1 MKSIRW
7 LTPKPITP
15 VVLGCIWISVA
26 QCTILSS
33 CLTSCVTNL
42 GRQLDSGTRYNLSEV
57 CIQGCQFW
65 NPLEQEKCAL
75 KCNDT
80 YATVC
85 ERESCEVGCSS
96 AEGIY
101 EEEVLESTELPTAP
115 VASSI
120 GSHSVTLRW
129 NPANISGVK
138 YIIQWKYDQL
148 PGSWTYTET
157 VSKLSYVVE
166 SLHPFTEY
174 IFRVVWIFTAQL
186 HLYSPPSPSY
196 RTHPYGVPE
205 TAPFIVNTESS
216 SPDTVEISWAPPHF
230 PGGPILG
237 YNLRLIS
244 KNQKLDSGTQRTSFQ
259 FYSTLPNTTYRFSI
273 AAVNEV
279 GEGPEAESIIT
290 TPSPAVQEEEQWL
303 FLSRK
308 ASLRKRSLKYLVE
321 EARCLWSDTI
331 HHNITGISVS
341 AQQQVV
347 YFSEGTVI
355 WMKAAANMSDV
366 SDLRVF
372 YRGSGLISSIS
383 IDWLYQRLYF
393 IMDKLVYVCD
403 LESCSN
409 FEEITPFSI
418 SAPQKV
424 VVDPYNGYVFYLL
437 RDGIYRANLPLP
449 SGRDA
454 KAVRIVESGAL
465 EAFAVKP
472 QSKRIIYFNATT
484 QVFMSTFLDGSAF
497 HRVLPWVPLG
507 DVKSFACE
515 NSDFLI
521 TDGKA
526 IFRQDSQSFNE
537 FIVGC
542 DLSHI
547 EEFGFG
553 NLVIFGSSIQSYPL
567 PGHPQELSVLFGS
580 REALIQWK
588 PPALAIGASPSAWQ
602 NWTYEVRVSSQD
614 LPEVTQVF
622 SNISGTML
630 SVPELQSATKYM
642 VSVRASSPK
651 GPGPWSEPSVGTTLV
666 PATEPPFIMAVKE
679 DGLWSKPL
687 GSFGPGEFLSS
698 DIGNVSDMDWYN
710 NSLYYSDTKGNVYVR
725 PLNGMDI
732 SENLHIP
739 SIAGAGALAFEWL
752 GHFLYWAGKTY
763 VIQRQSVLTGHTD
776 IVTHVKLLV
785 SDMAVDSIGGY
796 LYWTTLYSV
805 ESSRLNGESSLVLQ
819 AQPWLSGKKVIA
831 LTLDL
836 SDGLLYWLVQDNQCI
851 HLYTAVL
858 RGWSAG
864 DATIT
869 EFAAWS
875 TSEISQ
881 NALVYYSGRL
891 FWINGF
897 RIITA
902 QEIGQRTS
910 VSVSEPAKFNQFTI
924 IQTSLKPL
932 PGNFSSTPKVIPDS
946 VQESS
951 FWIEGHSSNFQ
962 ILWNEPPAVDW
973 GIVFYS
979 VEFSA
984 HSKFLAIEQ
993 QLLPVFT
1000 VEGLEPYALF
1010 NLSVT
1015 PYTYWGKGQ
1024 KTSLSLRAP
1033 ESVPSVPENPRIFIL
1048 STGRYTKKNEVVV
1061 EFRWNKPKRENGVLT
1076 KFEIVYHI
1084 SKQNGTNETT
1094 KDWISV
1100 NVSALVMSFQLE
1112 AISPG
1117 YTVAF
1122 QVRVF
1127 TSKGSGPF
1135 SDTVIANT
1143 SEIKP
1148 LPYLISLLGNKIM
1161 FLDMDQNQVVW
1172 TFSTEGDVSTVG
1184 YTADDEMG
1192 YFAQGDSLFLLN
1204 LRNRSSSKLFQD
1216 VLVSNAA
1223 VIAVDWIARH
1233 LYLALEASQEGS
1245 QIFDVDLEHKA
1256 KSPREVKICK
1266 RHSTIVS
1273 FSMYPLLSRLYWTE
1287 VSDLGHR
1294 LFYCSITNHTLHHI
1308 LQPKAS
1314 SQHGRSQCSCSV
1326 TESELSGAMTV
1337 DTSDPDRP
1345 WIYFCKGQEIWA
1357 MDLEGCQCWKV
1368 ITVPSAL
1375 GQRIVSLTVDGEFI
1389 YWLITTEANT
1399 LIYQAQ
1405 KGSGTIL
1412 SQVKTPESKHI
1423 SAYNLALQP
1432 LPDKAYLSLTSDMV
1446 EATVLNA
1453 TNTSLTLKLPPV
1465 KRNLTWP
1472 GITSPT
1478 PTYLVYYMEADR
1490 ANSSDR
1496 KHGVLESQESVVH
1509 IEGLQP
1515 FSTYVIQIAVKN
1527 YYSDPLEHLPL
1538 GKEMQGKTKSGVPGA
1553 VCHINVTVLSDT
1565 SLYILWT
1572 ESQRPNGPKES
1583 VRYQLVMSHLAPI
1596 PTAPLRQGEFPSARL
1611 ALLVTKLSGG
1621 QFYVLKV
1628 LACHSEEMWCTESHP
1643 VTVSMFD
1650 TPEKPSA
1657 LVPENTSLQLDWKA
1671 PSNVNLTR
1679 FWFELQKWKYND
1691 FYHVEASCSQGPVYV
1706 CNITD
1711 LQPYTP
1717 YNIRV
1722 VVSYVTGENSSS
1734 IPESFKTKAGVPSKP
1749 GIPKLLEG
1757 SKNSIQW
1764 EKAEDNGGRLMYYV
1778 LEIRKGISN
1787 ESQNQSSRWKMAFN
1801 GSCSSICTWRPQNL
1815 KGTFQFRAVAAND
1828 IGLGEYS
1835 GTSEDI
1841 TLVED
1846 GFWITETSFIL
1857 TIIVG
1862 IFLITTVPLTL
1873 VWHRSLRNRK
1883 ASKNGLSVL
1892 NNNNDDDDNDDNDK
1906 ELAELRG
1913 LAAGVGLANACYA
1926 VHTLPTQ
1933 EEIERLPAFPRE
1945 KLSLRLLLG
1954 SGAFGEVYEGTAV
1967 DILGVGSGELKVA
1980 VKTLK
1985 KGSTDQE
1992 KIEFLKEAHLMSKFN
2007 HPNILKQLGVCLL
2020 SEPQYIILELM
2031 EGGDLLSYLRKA
2043 RGTTLQGPLLTLADL
2058 VELCVDISKGCVYL
2072 EQMHFIHRD
2081 LAARNCLV
2089 SVNDYTSPR
2098 VVKIGD
2104 FGLAREIYKND
2115 YYRKRGE
2122 GLLPVRWM
2130 APENLMDGIFTSQS
2144 DVWSFGILVWEILTL
2159 GHQPYP
2165 AHSNLDVLNYVQA
2178 GGRLEPPRNCPDD
2191 LWNLMSQCWA
2201 QEPNQ
2206 RPTFHD
2212 IQNQLQSFR
2221 KISLNT
2227 VSQRGEEAH
2236 TGGVVNEGF
2245 EGEDN
2250 GTAALNSDDAM
2261 PVALMG
2267 TKNQEGLNYMV
2278 LATKCSQDD
2287 RSYEGPLDP
2296 KELGSRGL
2304 KKDEKQPHADE
2315 DFCQEPHVAYGAPGR
2330 SAGLNYACLAH
2341 SGRGDVSE

>member
-1 MKSIRW
+1 MKSLHW
-7 LTPKPITP
+7 LTPALVNAVI
-15 VVLGCIWISVA
+15 LGFVWISVV
-26 QCTILSS
+26 QGTVLSS

-42 GRQLDSGTRYNLSEV
+42 GRQLDTGTPYNLSEA
-57 CIQGCQFW
+57 CMQGCQFW
-65 NPLEQEKCAL
+65 NSVDQESCAL

-80 YATVC
+80 YATIC
-85 ERESCEVGCSS
+85 ERESCEVGCSA
-96 AEGIY
+96 AEGAY
-101 EEEVLESTELPTAP
+101 EEEVLERTELPTAP
-115 VASSI
+115 FASSI

-166 SLHPFTEY
+166 PLHPFTEY
-174 IFRVVWIFTAQL
+174 VFRVVWIFTAQL
-186 HLYSPPSPSY
+186 HLYSLPSPSY

-205 TAPFIVNTESS
+205 TAPFIMKIESS
-216 SPDTVEISWAPPHF
+216 SPDTVEVSWAPPHF

-279 GEGPEAESIIT
+279 GEGPEAESLIS
-290 TPSPAVQEEEQWL
+290 TPSPSVQEEEQWL

-308 ASLRKRSLKYLVE
+308 TSLRKRSLKYLVD
-321 EARCLWSDTI
+321 EAHCLWSDTI
-331 HHNITGISVS
+331 HQNITGIAVNV
-341 AQQQVV
+341 QQQVV
-347 YFSEGTVI
+347 YFSEGPFI
-355 WMKAAANMSDV
+355 WMKEAANMSDM
-366 SDLRVF
+366 SDLRIF
-372 YRGSGLISSIS
+372 YRGSGVISSIS

-393 IMDKLVYVCD
+393 IMDKLAYVCD
-403 LESCSN
+403 LQNCSN
-409 FEEITPFSI
+409 FEEITPLSI
-418 SAPQKV
+418 IAPQKV
-424 VVDPYNGYVFYLL
+424 VVDSYNGYVFYLL
-437 RDGIYRANLPLP
+437 RDGIYRINLPLP
-449 SGRDA
+449 PGTHA
-454 KAVRIVESGAL
+454 EAVRIVESSTL
-465 EAFAVKP
+465 KDFAVKP
-472 QSKRIIYFNATT
+472 QSKRIIYFNDTT

-497 HRVLPWVPLG
+497 HRVLPWVPLKE
-507 DVKSFACE
+507 VRSFACE
-515 NSDFLI
+515 NNDFLI
-521 TDGKA
+521 TNGKA
-526 IFRQDSQSFNE
+526 IFQQDSLSFNE

-567 PGHPQELSVLFGS
+567 PDHPQELSVLFGS
-580 REALIQWK
+580 REALVQWK

-602 NWTYEVRVSSQD
+602 NWTYEVKVSTQD
-614 LPEVTQVF
+614 LPKVTQVF

-630 SVPELQSATKYM
+630 NVPELQSATKYS

-651 GPGPWSEPSVGTTLV
+651 GPGPWSDPSEGTTLV

-687 GSFGPGEFLSS
+687 SSFGPGEFLSS
-698 DIGNVSDMDWYN
+698 DVGNVSDMDWYN

-725 PLNGMDI
+725 PLSGMEI
-732 SENLHIP
+732 SEKYHIP
-739 SIAGAGALAFEWL
+739 SIVGAGALAFEWL

-776 IVTHVKLLV
+776 IVAHVKLLV
-785 SDMAVDSIGGY
+785 NDMVVDSVGGY

-805 ESSRLNGESSLVLQ
+805 ESTRLNGESSLVLQ
-819 AQPWLSGKKVIA
+819 AQPWVSGKKVIA

-836 SDGLLYWLVQDNQCI
+836 SDGLLYWLVQGNQCI

-858 RGWSAG
+858 RGRSSAG
-864 DATIT
+864 EAAIT

-881 NALVYYSGRL
+881 NVLMYYSGRL

-951 FWIEGHSSNFQ
+951 FRIQGHTSNFQ

-993 QLLPVFT
+993 QSLPMFT

-1024 KTSLSLRAP
+1024 KTTVSFRAP
-1033 ESVPSVPENPRIFIL
+1033 ESVPSAPENPRIFIL
-1048 STGRYTKKNEVVV
+1048 SSGRHVNKNEVVV
-1061 EFRWNKPKRENGVLT
+1061 EFRWNRPKHENGVLT
-1076 KFEIVYHI
+1076 KFEIFYHI
-1084 SKQNGTNETT
+1084 SKQSGANKTSE
-1094 KDWISV
+1094 DWISV
-1100 NVSALVMSFQLE
+1100 TVTPPVMSFQLE
-1112 AISPG
+1112 AMSPG
-1117 YTVAF
+1117 YIVAF

-1127 TSKGSGPF
+1127 TSKGPGPF
-1135 SDTVIANT
+1135 SDTVMSKT

-1148 LPYLISLLGNKIM
+1148 FPYLISLVGNKIV
-1161 FLDMDQNQVVW
+1161 FLDMDRNQVVW
-1172 TFSTEGDVSTVG
+1172 TFSTERDISTVG

-1192 YFAQGDSLFLLN
+1192 YFVQGDSLFLLN
-1204 LRNRSSSKLFQD
+1204 LHNRSSSKLFQD
-1216 VLVSNAA
+1216 ALVANVAA
-1223 VIAVDWIARH
+1223 IAVDWIARH
-1233 LYLALEASQEGS
+1233 LYFALKTSRDGT
-1245 QIFDVDLEHKA
+1245 QIFDVDLEHKV
-1256 KSPREVKICK
+1256 KSPRELEICK
-1266 RHSTIVS
+1266 SHSAIIS

-1287 VSDLGHR
+1287 VSDLGHQM
-1294 LFYCSITNHTLHHI
+1294 FYCSISNHTLHHV

-1314 SQHGRSQCSCSV
+1314 DQHGRNQCPCNV
-1326 TESELSGAMTV
+1326 MESELGGAMAV
-1337 DTSDPDRP
+1337 DTSDPKRP
-1345 WIYFCKGQEIWA
+1345 CIYFTKGHEIWA
-1357 MDLEGCQCWKV
+1357 MDLEGCQCWEV
-1368 ITVPSAL
+1368 TMEPAVL
-1375 GQRIVSLTVDGEFI
+1375 GKRIVSLTVDGEFV
-1389 YWLITTEANT
+1389 YWVITTKDNT
-1399 LIYQAQ
+1399 QIYQAK
-1405 KGSGTIL
+1405 KGGGAVV
-1412 SQVKTPESKHI
+1412 SQVKAPGSKHLV
-1423 SAYNLALQP
+1423 AYSSALQP
-1432 LPDKAYLSLTSDMV
+1432 FPDKAYLSLASDVV
-1446 EATVLNA
+1446 EATILNA
-1453 TNTSLTLKLPPV
+1453 TNTSLTLKLPPA
-1465 KRNLTWP
+1465 KTNLTWH

-1478 PTYLVYYMEADR
+1478 PTYLVYYTEA
-1490 ANSSDR
+1490 NGTKNYSR
-1496 KHGVLESQESVVH
+1496 KHRMLESQENVVR

-1515 FSTYVIQIAVKN
+1515 FSMYVIQVAVKN

-1538 GKEMQGKTKSGVPGA
+1538 GKEIQGKTNSGVPGA
-1553 VCHINVTVLSDT
+1553 VCHINATVLSDT
-1565 SLYILWT
+1565 RLHVSWT
-1572 ESQRPNGPKES
+1572 ESHRPNGLRES
-1583 VRYQLVMSHLAPI
+1583 VRYQLVMSHLALMPE
-1596 PTAPLRQGEFPSARL
+1596 TPLRQGEFPRARL

-1621 QFYVLKV
+1621 QLYVLKV
-1628 LACHSEEMWCTESHP
+1628 LACHSEEMWCTESHL
-1643 VTVSMFD
+1643 VTVNTFD

-1657 LVPENTSLQLDWKA
+1657 LVPGNTSLQLDWKA
-1671 PSNVNLTR
+1671 PSNVNLSR
-1679 FWFELQKWKYND
+1679 FWFELQKWKYNE

-1706 CNITD
+1706 CNIAD

-1717 YNIRV
+1717 YNVRV
-1722 VVSYVTGENSSS
+1722 VVVYMTGENSSS
-1734 IPESFKTKAGVPSKP
+1734 SPESFKTKAGVPSKP

-1764 EKAEDNGGRLMYYV
+1764 EKAEDNGSRLMYYI

-1787 ESQNQSSRWKMAFN
+1787 DSQNQSLRWKMAFN
-1801 GSCSSICTWRPQNL
+1801 GTCSSICTWKSKNL
-1815 KGTFQFRAVAAND
+1815 KGTFQFRTVAVNN
-1828 IGLGEYS
+1828 IGFGEYS
-1835 GTSEDI
+1835 GISEDI

-1862 IFLITTVPLTL
+1862 IFLVAAVPLTI
-1873 VWHRSLRNRK
+1873 VWHRSLKNRK
-1883 ASKNGLSVL
+1883 ASKEELSVL
-1892 NNNNDDDDNDDNDK
+1892 NEDDK
-1906 ELAELRG
+1906 ELADLRG

-1933 EEIERLPAFPRE
+1933 EEIESLPAFPRE
-1945 KLSLRLLLG
+1945 QLSLRLLLG

-1967 DILGVGSGELKVA
+1967 DILGAGSGEIKVA

-2043 RGTTLQGPLLTLADL
+2043 RGTTFHGPLLTLVDL

-2072 EQMHFIHRD
+2072 EEMRFIHRD

-2089 SVNDYTSPR
+2089 SVKDYTSPR
-2098 VVKIGD
+2098 IVKIGD

-2165 AHSNLDVLNYVQA
+2165 AHSNLDVLNYVQD

-2201 QEPNQ
+2201 QEPDQ
-2206 RPTFHD
+2206 RPTFHNIHD
-2212 IQNQLQSFR
+2212 KLQLFR
-2221 KISLNT
+2221 NFSLNH
-2227 VSQRGEEAH
+2227 VSWCGEEAH
-2236 TGGVVNEGF
+2236 ASGVINKGF

-2250 GTAALNSDDAM
+2250 KKMVALNSDDVM
-2261 PVALMG
+2261 PVALME
-2267 TKNQEGLNYMV
+2267 TKNQEGLSYMV
-2278 LATKCSQDD
+2278 LATKCSQGKANPKD
-2287 RSYEGPLDP
+2287 PLGP
-2296 KELGSRGL
+2296 KESGSRGL
-2304 KKDEKQPHADE
+2304 KKDEKQPHADK
-2315 DFCQEPHVAYGAPGR
+2315 DFCQEPQVADCPPGG
-2330 SAGLNYACLAH
+2330 SEGLNYACLTH
-2341 SGRGDVSE
+2341 SGHGDMSD

>member
-1 MKSIRW
+1 MKSPGW
-7 LTPKPITP
+7 LTPKPANAVI
-15 VVLGCIWISVA
+15 LGCIWVSVA
-26 QCTILSS
+26 QGTVLSS

-42 GRQLDSGTRYNLSEV
+42 GKQLDIGPPYNLNEA

-65 NPLEQEKCAL
+65 SSVDQEKCAL
-75 KCNDT
+75 KCNDAYT
-80 YATVC
+80 TIS
-85 ERESCEVGCSS
+85 EREACEVGCST
-96 AEGIY
+96 AEGTY
-101 EEEVLESTELPTAP
+101 EEEVLESIDLPTAP
-115 VASSI
+115 FASSI
-120 GSHSVTLRW
+120 GTHSVTLRW
-129 NPANISGVK
+129 DPASISGVK
-138 YIIQWKYDQL
+138 YIIQWKYDRL

-157 VSKLSYVVE
+157 VLKLSYVVE
-166 SLHPFTEY
+166 PLHPFTEY

-205 TAPFIVNTESS
+205 TAPFIMKIESS
-216 SPDTVEISWAPPHF
+216 SPDTVEVSWAPPHF

-279 GEGPEAESIIT
+279 GEGPEAESVIT

-308 ASLRKRSLKYLVE
+308 TSLRKRSLKYLVD
-321 EARCLWSDTI
+321 EAHCLWSDTI
-331 HHNITGISVS
+331 LHNITGIAVNV
-341 AQQQVV
+341 QQQVV
-347 YFSEGTVI
+347 YFSEGTSI
-355 WMKAAANMSDV
+355 WMKEAANMSDM
-366 SDLRVF
+366 SDLRSF

-383 IDWLYQRLYF
+383 LDWLYQRMYF
-393 IMDKLVYVCD
+393 IMDKLVYACD
-403 LESCSN
+403 LENCSN
-409 FEEITPFSI
+409 FEEITPLSI
-418 SAPQKV
+418 IAPRKV
-424 VVDPYNGYVFYLL
+424 VVDSYNGYVFYLL
-437 RDGIYRANLPLP
+437 RDGIYRVNLPLP
-449 SGRDA
+449 SGRHTE
-454 KAVRIVESGAL
+454 AVHIVESSTL
-465 EAFAVKP
+465 KDFAVKP
-472 QSKRIIYFNATT
+472 QSKRIIYFNDTM

-497 HRVLPWVPLG
+497 HQVLPSAPLK

-515 NSDFLI
+515 NNDFLI

-526 IFRQDSQSFNE
+526 IFQQDSLSFNE

-547 EEFGFG
+547 EEYGFG

-580 REALIQWK
+580 QEALVQWR

-602 NWTYEVRVSSQD
+602 NWTYEVQVSTQD
-614 LPEVTQVF
+614 LPKATRVF
-622 SNISGTML
+622 SNISGTTL
-630 SVPELQSATKYM
+630 NVPELQSATQYT

-666 PATEPPFIMAVKE
+666 PAAEPPFIMAVKE

-687 GSFGPGEFLSS
+687 SSFGPGEFLSS
-698 DIGNVSDMDWYN
+698 DVGNVSDMDWYN

-725 PLNGMDI
+725 PLNRMDV
-732 SENLHIP
+732 SENYHIP

-776 IVTHVKLLV
+776 IVAHVKLLV
-785 SDMAVDSIGGY
+785 NDMAVDSVGGY

-805 ESSRLNGESSLVLQ
+805 ESTRLNGESPLVLQ

-836 SDGLLYWLVQDNQCI
+836 SDGFLYWLVQGNQCI

-858 RGWSAG
+858 RGRSAG
-864 DATIT
+864 DSTIT

-875 TSEISQ
+875 PSEISQ

-910 VSVSEPAKFNQFTI
+910 VSVLEPAKFNQFTI
-924 IQTSLKPL
+924 IQASLKPL

-951 FWIEGHSSNFQ
+951 FRIEGHTSNFQ
-962 ILWNEPPAVDW
+962 VLWNEPPAVDW

-979 VEFSA
+979 VELSA

-993 QLLPVFT
+993 QSLPVFT

-1010 NLSVT
+1010 NFSVT

-1033 ESVPSVPENPRIFIL
+1033 ESAPSAPENPRIFVL
-1048 STGRYTKKNEVVV
+1048 PSGRYGNKNEVTV

-1076 KFEIVYHI
+1076 KFEIFYHV
-1084 SKQNGTNETT
+1084 SKENNANKTT
-1094 KDWISV
+1094 EDWTSV
-1100 NVSALVMSFQLE
+1100 IVKPSVLSFQLE
-1112 AISPG
+1112 ARNLG
-1117 YTVAF
+1117 YIVAF

-1127 TSKGSGPF
+1127 TSKGPGPF
-1135 SDTVIANT
+1135 SDTVMSKT

-1148 LPYLISLLGNKIM
+1148 FPYLISLLGNKIV
-1161 FLDMDQNQVVW
+1161 FLDIDQNQVAW

-1204 LRNRSSSKLFQD
+1204 LHNHSSSKLFQGA
-1216 VLVSNAA
+1216 LVSDVA

-1233 LYLALEASQEGS
+1233 LYFALKASQDGTR
-1245 QIFDVDLEHKA
+1245 IFRVDLEYKV
-1256 KSPREVKICK
+1256 KSPRELTICK
-1266 RHSTIVS
+1266 RRSAIIS
-1273 FSMYPLLSRLYWTE
+1273 FSVYPLLSRLYWTE

-1294 LFYCSITNHTLHHI
+1294 MFYCSISNHTLHHI

-1314 SQHGRSQCSCSV
+1314 NPSGRSQCSCNV
-1326 TESELSGAMTV
+1326 IESELGGAMTV
-1337 DTSDPDRP
+1337 DTSDPNRP
-1345 WIYFCKGQEIWA
+1345 RIFFTKGQEIWA
-1357 MDLEGCQCWKV
+1357 MDLEGCQCWK
-1368 ITVPSAL
+1368 ITMVPAIL
-1375 GQRIVSLTVDGEFI
+1375 GKRIVSLTVDGEFV
-1389 YWLITTEANT
+1389 YWIITTKDNT
-1399 LIYQAQ
+1399 QIYQAE
-1405 KGSGTIL
+1405 KGSGAVI
-1412 SQVKTPESKHI
+1412 SQVKAPGSKHI
-1423 SAYNLALQP
+1423 LAYSSVLQP
-1432 LPDKAYLSLTSDMV
+1432 FPDKAYLSLASDVV
-1446 EATVLNA
+1446 EATILNA
-1453 TNTSLTLKLPPV
+1453 SNTSLTLKLPPV
-1465 KRNLTWP
+1465 KTKLTWH
-1472 GITSPT
+1472 GITSST
-1478 PTYLVYYMEADR
+1478 PTYLVYYTEANR
-1490 ANSSDR
+1490 TNNHSR
-1496 KHGVLESQESVVH
+1496 KHRMLESQENVAR

-1515 FSTYVIQIAVKN
+1515 FSTYVIQVAVKN
-1527 YYSDPLEHLPL
+1527 YYSDPLEHLLL
-1538 GKEMQGKTKSGVPGA
+1538 GKEIQGKTKSGVPGA
-1553 VCHINVTVLSDT
+1553 VCHINATVLSDT
-1565 SLYILWT
+1565 SLHVLWT
-1572 ESQRPNGPKES
+1572 ESPRSNGPKES
-1583 VRYQLVMSHLAPI
+1583 VRYQLLMSHLAPI
-1596 PTAPLRQGEFPSARL
+1596 PEKPLRQGDFPNARL

-1621 QFYVLKV
+1621 QLYVLKV
-1628 LACHSEEMWCTESHP
+1628 LACHSEEMWCTESHA
-1643 VTVSMFD
+1643 VTVNMFD
-1650 TPEKPSA
+1650 TPEKPFA
-1657 LVPENTSLQLDWKA
+1657 LVPDNTSLQLDWKA

-1679 FWFELQKWKYND
+1679 FWFELQKWKYNE
-1691 FYHVEASCSQGPVYV
+1691 FFHVEASCSPGPVYV
-1706 CNITD
+1706 CNIAG

-1722 VVSYVTGENSSS
+1722 VVVYMTGENSSS
-1734 IPESFKTKAGVPSKP
+1734 SPESFKTKAGVPSKP
-1749 GIPKLLEG
+1749 GIPTLLEG

-1764 EKAEDNGGRLMYYV
+1764 EKAEDNGSRLMYHI
-1778 LEIRKGISN
+1778 LEIRKGTSSD
-1787 ESQNQSSRWKMAFN
+1787 SQNQSLRWKMVFN
-1801 GSCSSICTWRPQNL
+1801 GSCSSICTWKSTNL
-1815 KGTFQFRAVAAND
+1815 SGPFQFRAVAANN
-1828 IGLGEYS
+1828 IGFGEYS
-1835 GTSEDI
+1835 GISEDI
-1841 TLVED
+1841 MLVED

-1857 TIIVG
+1857 TALVG
-1862 IFLITTVPLTL
+1862 ILLVTTVPLTF
-1873 VWHRSLRNRK
+1873 VWYRSLKNHK
-1883 ASKNGLSVL
+1883 ASKEGLSVL
-1892 NNNNDDDDNDDNDK
+1892 NEDDK

-1933 EEIERLPAFPRE
+1933 EEIENLPAFPRE

-1967 DILGVGSGELKVA
+1967 DILGVGSGEIKVA

-2043 RGTTLQGPLLTLADL
+2043 RGTTIHGPLLTLVDL
-2058 VELCVDISKGCVYL
+2058 VEVCVDISKGCVYL

-2089 SVNDYTSPR
+2089 SVKDYTSPR

-2165 AHSNLDVLNYVQA
+2165 AHSNLDVLNYVQE

-2201 QEPNQ
+2201 QEPDQ
-2206 RPTFHD
+2206 RPTFHN
-2212 IQNQLQSFR
+2212 IQDQLQLFR
-2221 KISLNT
+2221 NFSLNIT
-2227 VSQRGEEAH
+2227 SQCGEEAH
-2236 TGGVVNEGF
+2236 ASGVINKGF
-2245 EGEDN
+2245 EGEDDKMV
-2250 GTAALNSDDAM
+2250 ALNSDDTM
-2261 PVALMG
+2261 PVALME
-2267 TKNQEGLNYMV
+2267 TKNQEGLSYMV
-2278 LATKCSQDD
+2278 LATKCSQGEDN
-2287 RSYEGPLDP
+2287 SESPLGP
-2296 KELGSRGL
+2296 KESGSCGL
-2304 KKDEKQPHADE
+2304 KQDEKQLDADK
-2315 DFCQEPHVAYGAPGR
+2315 DFGQEPQVASCPPGR
-2330 SAGLNYACLAH
+2330 SGGLNYARLAH
-2341 SGRGDVSE
+2341 TGQGDVSD

>member
-1 MKSIRW
+1 MTSIHR
-7 LTPKPITP
+7 LTPKPVNAVI
-15 VVLGCIWISVA
+15 LGCIWISVV
-26 QCTILSS
+26 QCTVLSS

-42 GRQLDSGTRYNLSEV
+42 GRQLDTGKPYNLSEA

-65 NPLEQEKCAL
+65 NSIDQEKCAL

-85 ERESCEVGCSS
+85 ERESCEVGCST
-96 AEGIY
+96 AEGTY
-101 EEEVLESTELPTAP
+101 EEEVLESTALPTAP
-115 VASSI
+115 FASSI
-120 GSHSVTLRW
+120 GRHGVTLRW

-138 YIIQWKYDQL
+138 YIIQWKYVQL

-166 SLHPFTEY
+166 PLHPFTEY

-186 HLYSPPSPSY
+186 HLHSPPSPSY

-205 TAPFIVNTESS
+205 TSPFIMKIESS
-216 SPDTVEISWAPPHF
+216 SPDTVEVSWAPPHF

-244 KNQKLDSGTQRTSFQ
+244 KIQKLDSGTQRTSFQ

-279 GEGPEAESIIT
+279 GEGPEAESVIT
-290 TPSPAVQEEEQWL
+290 TPSPAEAQEEEQWL

-308 ASLRKRSLKYLVE
+308 TSLRKRSLKYLVE
-321 EARCLWSDTI
+321 ESHCLWSDTI
-331 HHNITGISVS
+331 RHNITGIAVNVH
-341 AQQQVV
+341 QQVV
-347 YFSEGTVI
+347 YFSEETFI
-355 WMKAAANMSDV
+355 WMKEAVNMSDM
-366 SDLRVF
+366 SDLRTF
-372 YRGSGLISSIS
+372 YRGSGVISSIS
-383 IDWLYQRLYF
+383 IDWLYQRMYF

-403 LESCSN
+403 LENCSN
-409 FEEITPFSI
+409 FEEITPLSI
-418 SAPQKV
+418 TAPQKV
-424 VVDPYNGYVFYLL
+424 VVDSYNGYVFYLL
-437 RDGIYRANLPLP
+437 SDGIYRVKLPLP
-449 SGRDA
+449 SGRHTE
-454 KAVRIVESGAL
+454 AVRIVESSTL
-465 EAFAVKP
+465 KDFAVKP
-472 QSKRIIYFNATT
+472 QSKRIIYFNDTT

-497 HRVLPWVPLG
+497 HRVLPWVPLK

-515 NSDFLI
+515 NNDFLI

-526 IFRQDSQSFNE
+526 IFQQDSLSFNE

-553 NLVIFGSSIQSYPL
+553 NLVISGSSTQSYPL
-567 PGHPQELSVLFGS
+567 PDHPQDVSVLFGS
-580 REALIQWK
+580 REALVQWK
-588 PPALAIGASPSAWQ
+588 PPAPAIGAMLSSSAWQ
-602 NWTYEVRVSSQD
+602 NWTYEVKVSTQD
-614 LPEVTQVF
+614 LPKVTQVF
-622 SNISGTML
+622 SDISGTML
-630 SVPELQSATKYM
+630 NVPGLQSATKYM

-651 GPGPWSEPSVGTTLV
+651 GPGPWSDPSVGTTLV

-687 GSFGPGEFLSS
+687 SSFGPGEFLSP
-698 DIGNVSDMDWYN
+698 DVGNVSDMDWYN

-732 SENLHIP
+732 SENYHIP

-776 IVTHVKLLV
+776 IVAHVKLLV
-785 SDMAVDSIGGY
+785 NDMAVDSVGGY

-805 ESSRLNGESSLVLQ
+805 ESTRLNGESSLVLQ

-851 HLYTAVL
+851 HLYAAVL
-858 RGWSAG
+858 RGQSVE

-881 NALVYYSGRL
+881 NALMYYSGRL

-910 VSVSEPAKFNQFTI
+910 VSVLEPAKFNQFTI

-946 VQESS
+946 IQESS
-951 FWIEGHSSNFQ
+951 FRIEEHSSNFQ
-962 ILWNEPPAVDW
+962 VLWNEPPAVDW

-979 VEFSA
+979 VEFNTY
-984 HSKFLAIEQ
+984 SKFLAIEQ
-993 QLLPVFT
+993 QSLPMFT

-1033 ESVPSVPENPRIFIL
+1033 ESVPSAPENPRIFIL
-1048 STGRYTKKNEVVV
+1048 SNGRRYATKNEVVV
-1061 EFRWNKPKRENGVLT
+1061 EFRWNKPKHENGVLT
-1076 KFEIVYHI
+1076 KFEIFYYI
-1084 SKQNGTNETT
+1084 SKQSASNETN

-1100 NVSALVMSFQLE
+1100 NVTPPVMSFQLE
-1112 AISPG
+1112 AMSPG
-1117 YTVAF
+1117 YIVAF

-1127 TSKGSGPF
+1127 TSKGPGPF
-1135 SDTVIANT
+1135 SDTVISKT

-1148 LPYLISLLGNKIM
+1148 FPYLISLVGNKIM
-1161 FLDMDQNQVVW
+1161 FLDMDQDQAVW
-1172 TFSTEGDVSTVG
+1172 TFSMEGDISTVG

-1192 YFAQGDSLFLLN
+1192 YFVQGDSLFLLN
-1204 LRNRSSSKLFQD
+1204 LHNRSSSKILQD
-1216 VLVSNAA
+1216 PLVSDVA

-1233 LYLALEASQEGS
+1233 LYFALKISQDGT
-1245 QIFDVDLEHKA
+1245 QIFDVDLEHKV
-1256 KSPREVKICK
+1256 KSPRELKICK
-1266 RHSTIVS
+1266 RHSAIIS
-1273 FSMYPLLSRLYWTE
+1273 FSIYPLLSRLYWTE
-1287 VSDLGHR
+1287 VSDLGHQM
-1294 LFYCSITNHTLHHI
+1294 FYCGISSHVLHHI
-1308 LQPKAS
+1308 PQPKAS
-1314 SQHGRSQCSCSV
+1314 NQHGKSQCSCNV
-1326 TESELSGAMTV
+1326 TESELGGAMTV
-1337 DTSDPDRP
+1337 DTSDPKRP
-1345 WIYFCKGQEIWA
+1345 CIYFTKGQEIWA

-1368 ITVPSAL
+1368 IMVPAIL
-1375 GQRIVSLTVDGEFI
+1375 GKRIVSLTVDAEFV
-1389 YWLITTEANT
+1389 YWIITTKDNT
-1399 LIYQAQ
+1399 QIYQAE
-1405 KGSGTIL
+1405 KRSRAIV
-1412 SQVKTPESKHI
+1412 SQLKAPGIKHI
-1423 SAYNLALQP
+1423 LAYSSVLQP
-1432 LPDKAYLSLTSDMV
+1432 FPDKAYLSLASDTV
-1446 EATVLNA
+1446 EATILNA
-1453 TNTSLTLKLPPV
+1453 TNTSLTLKLPPA
-1465 KRNLTWP
+1465 KTNLTWP
-1472 GITSPT
+1472 GIISPT
-1478 PTYLVYYMEADR
+1478 PTYLIYYTEANR
-1490 ANSSDR
+1490 INNR
-1496 KHGVLESQESVVH
+1496 NGKHRMLESQENVAC

-1515 FSTYVIQIAVKN
+1515 FSTYVIQVAVKN

-1538 GKEMQGKTKSGVPGA
+1538 GKEIQGKTKSGVPGA
-1553 VCHINVTVLSDT
+1553 VCHINATVLSDT
-1565 SLYILWT
+1565 SLHIVWT
-1572 ESQRPNGPKES
+1572 ETHRPNGPKES

-1596 PTAPLRQGEFPSARL
+1596 PETPLRQSEFPSAKL

-1621 QFYVLKV
+1621 RLYVLKV
-1628 LACHSEEMWCTESHP
+1628 LACHAKEMWCTESPP
-1643 VTVSMFD
+1643 VTVNMFD

-1671 PSNVNLTR
+1671 SSNINFSR
-1679 FWFELQKWKYND
+1679 FWFELQKWKYNE

-1706 CNITD
+1706 CNIEG

-1717 YNIRV
+1717 YNVRV
-1722 VVSYVTGENSSS
+1722 VVVYVTGENSSS
-1734 IPESFKTKAGVPSKP
+1734 DPESFKTKAGVPSKP

-1764 EKAEDNGGRLMYYV
+1764 EKAEDNGSRLMYYM
-1778 LEIRKGISN
+1778 LEIRKSISN
-1787 ESQNQSSRWKMAFN
+1787 DSQNQSLRWKMVFN
-1801 GSCSSICTWRPQNL
+1801 GSCSIICTWKSKILR
-1815 KGTFQFRAVAAND
+1815 GTFQFRAVAVNN
-1828 IGLGEYS
+1828 IGFGEYS
-1835 GTSEDI
+1835 GISEDI

-1846 GFWITETSFIL
+1846 GFLITETSFIL

-1862 IFLITTVPLTL
+1862 IFLVATVPLTF
-1873 VWHRSLRNRK
+1873 VWHRSLKHRK
-1883 ASKNGLSVL
+1883 VSKEELSVL
-1892 NNNNDDDDNDDNDK
+1892 NEDNK
-1906 ELAELRG
+1906 ELAELQG

-1933 EEIERLPAFPRE
+1933 EEIENLPAFPRE
-1945 KLSLRLLLG
+1945 HLSLRLLLG

-1967 DILGVGSGELKVA
+1967 DILGLGSGEVKVA

-1985 KGSTDQE
+1985 KGSTDHE

-2043 RGTTLQGPLLTLADL
+2043 RGTTFHGPLLTLVDL

-2089 SVNDYTSPR
+2089 SVKDYTSPR
-2098 VVKIGD
+2098 IVKIGD

-2115 YYRKRGE
+2115 YYRKKGE

-2165 AHSNLDVLNYVQA
+2165 AHSNLDVLNYVQE

-2201 QEPNQ
+2201 QEPDQ
-2206 RPTFHD
+2206 RPTFHN
-2212 IQNQLQSFR
+2212 IQDQLQLFR
-2221 KISLNT
+2221 NVSLNK
-2227 VSQRGEEAH
+2227 VPQCGDKAH
-2236 TGGVVNEGF
+2236 ASGVTNKGF
-2245 EGEDN
+2245 EGEDEMVV
-2250 GTAALNSDDAM
+2250 LNSDDAM
-2261 PVALMG
+2261 PVTLME
-2267 TKNQEGLNYMV
+2267 TKNQEGLSYLV
-2278 LATKCSQDD
+2278 LATKCNQG
-2287 RSYEGPLDP
+2287 EENPEAPLGPKDS
-2296 KELGSRGL
+2296 GSCGL
-2304 KKDEKQPHADE
+2304 KEDEKQPHADK
-2315 DFCQEPHVAYGAPGR
+2315 DCCPEPQVAHWSPGQ
-2330 SAGLNYACLAH
+2330 AEGLNYVSLTH
-2341 SGRGDVSE
+2341 SGHGDVSD

>member
-1 MKSIRW
+1 MKRIRW
-7 LTPKPITP
+7 LTPKPASF
-15 VVLGCIWISVA
+15 VVLGCVWISVA
-26 QCTILSS
+26 QGTILSS

-42 GRQLDSGTRYNLSEV
+42 GRQLDSGTRYNLSEA

-65 NPLEQEKCAL
+65 NSIDQEKCAL

-80 YATVC
+80 YVTIC
-85 ERESCEVGCSS
+85 ERESCEVGCSN
-96 AEGIY
+96 AEGSY
-101 EEEVLESTELPTAP
+101 EEEVLDNTELPTAP
-115 VASSI
+115 FASSI
-120 GSHSVTLRW
+120 GSNGVTLRW
-129 NPANISGVK
+129 SPANISGVK
-138 YIIQWKYDQL
+138 YIIQWKYAQL
-148 PGSWTYTET
+148 PGSWAYTET
-157 VSKLSYVVE
+157 VSKLSYMVE
-166 SLHPFTEY
+166 PLHPFTEY

-205 TAPFIVNTESS
+205 TAPFITNIESS
-216 SPDTVEISWAPPHF
+216 SPDTVEVSWAPPYF

-244 KNQKLDSGTQRTSFQ
+244 KTQKLDSGTQRTSFQ

-279 GEGPEAESIIT
+279 GEGPEAESMIT

-308 ASLRKRSLKYLVE
+308 TSLRKRSLKYLVD
-321 EARCLWSDTI
+321 EAHCLWSDAI
-331 HHNITGISVS
+331 RHNITGISVNT
-341 AQQQVV
+341 QQEVV
-347 YFSEGTVI
+347 YFSEGTII
-355 WMKAAANMSDV
+355 WMKGAANMSDV
-366 SDLRVF
+366 SDLRIF
-372 YRGSGLISSIS
+372 YRGSALVSSIS
-383 IDWLYQRLYF
+383 VDWLYQRMYF
-393 IMDKLVYVCD
+393 IMDKRVHVCD
-403 LESCSN
+403 LKHCSN
-409 FEEITPFSI
+409 LEEITPFSI
-418 SAPQKV
+418 VAPQKV
-424 VVDPYNGYVFYLL
+424 VVDSYNGYVFYLL
-437 RDGIYRANLPLP
+437 RDGIYRVHLPLP
-449 SGRDA
+449 SVRDT
-454 KAVRIVESGAL
+454 KAVRIVESGTL
-465 EAFAVKP
+465 KDFAVKP
-472 QSKRIIYFNATT
+472 QSKRIIYFNGTM

-497 HRVLPWVPLG
+497 HRVLPWVPLA

-515 NSDFLI
+515 NNDFLI

-526 IFRQDSQSFNE
+526 IFQQDSLSFNE

-553 NLVIFGSSIQSYPL
+553 NLVIFGSSVQSYPL
-567 PGHPQELSVLFGS
+567 PGHPQEVSVLFGS

-588 PPALAIGASPSAWQ
+588 PPILAIGASPSAWQ
-602 NWTYEVRVSSQD
+602 NWTYEVKVSSQD
-614 LPEVTQVF
+614 ILETTQVF
-622 SNISGTML
+622 LNISRTVL
-630 SVPELQSATKYM
+630 NVPKLQSSTKYM

-687 GSFGPGEFLSS
+687 SSFGPGEFLSS
-698 DIGNVSDMDWYN
+698 DVGNVSDMDWYN

-725 PLNGMDI
+725 PLNGMDM
-732 SENLHIP
+732 SENYHIP
-739 SIAGAGALAFEWL
+739 SIAGACALAFEWL

-785 SDMAVDSIGGY
+785 NDMAVDPVGGY

-805 ESSRLNGESSLVLQ
+805 ESTRLNGESSLVLQ

-858 RGWSAG
+858 RGWSGA

-881 NALVYYSGRL
+881 NALMYYSGRL

-910 VSVSEPAKFNQFTI
+910 VSVSEPGKFNQFTI

-932 PGNFSSTPKVIPDS
+932 PGNFSSTPTVIPDS

-951 FWIEGHSSNFQ
+951 FRIEGHTSSFR

-993 QLLPVFT
+993 QSLPVFT

-1024 KTSLSLRAP
+1024 KTSLSFRAP
-1033 ESVPSVPENPRIFIL
+1033 ESVPSAPENPRIFIL
-1048 STGRYTKKNEVVV
+1048 SLGRYTRKNEVVV
-1061 EFRWNKPKRENGVLT
+1061 EFRWNKPKHENGVLT
-1076 KFEIVYHI
+1076 KSEIFYHI
-1084 SKQNGTNETT
+1084 SKQSGTNKSTE
-1094 KDWISV
+1094 DWVSV
-1100 NVSALVMSFQLE
+1100 SVTPPVMSFQLE
-1112 AISPG
+1112 AMSPG
-1117 YTVAF
+1117 YIVSF

-1127 TSKGSGPF
+1127 TSKGPGPF
-1135 SDTVIANT
+1135 SDIVMSKT

-1148 LPYLISLLGNKIM
+1148 CPYLISLLGNKIE

-1172 TFSTEGDVSTVG
+1172 TFSLEGAVSTVG

-1192 YFAQGDSLFLLN
+1192 YFAQGDALFLLN
-1204 LRNRSSSKLFQD
+1204 LHNHSSSKLFQD
-1216 VLVSNAA
+1216 VLASDIA

-1233 LYLALEASQEGS
+1233 LYFALKASQDGT
-1245 QIFDVDLEHKA
+1245 QIFDVDLEHKV

-1266 RHSTIVS
+1266 SHTAIIS

-1287 VSDLGHR
+1287 VSDLGYQM
-1294 LFYCSITNHTLHHI
+1294 FYCNISSHTLHHV

-1314 SQHGRSQCSCSV
+1314 NQHGRRQCSCNV

-1345 WIYFCKGQEIWA
+1345 WIYFTKQQEIWA

-1368 ITVPSAL
+1368 IMVPATPA
-1375 GQRIVSLTVDGEFI
+1375 GKRIISLTVDGEFI
-1389 YWLITTEANT
+1389 YWITTMKDDTE
-1399 LIYQAQ
+1399 IYQAK
-1405 KGSGTIL
+1405 KGSGAIL
-1412 SQVKTPESKHI
+1412 SQVKAPRSKHI
-1423 SAYNLALQP
+1423 LAYSSALQP
-1432 LPDKAYLSLTSDMV
+1432 FPDKAYLSVASNMV
-1446 EATVLNA
+1446 EASILNA
-1453 TNTSLTLKLPPV
+1453 TNTSLILKLPPV
-1465 KRNLTWP
+1465 KTNLTWH
-1472 GITSPT
+1472 GITTPT
-1478 PTYLVYYMEADR
+1478 STYLVYYMEANR

-1496 KHGVLESQESVVH
+1496 KHNMLESQENVAR

-1527 YYSDPLEHLPL
+1527 YYSDPLEHLSL
-1538 GKEMQGKTKSGVPGA
+1538 GKEIQGKTKSGVPGA
-1553 VCHINVTVLSDT
+1553 VCHINATVLSDT
-1565 SLYILWT
+1565 SLLVFWT
-1572 ESQRPNGPKES
+1572 ESHKPNGPKEL
-1583 VRYQLVMSHLAPI
+1583 VRYQLVMSYLAPI
-1596 PTAPLRQGEFPSARL
+1596 PETPLRQDEFPSARL
-1611 ALLVTKLSGG
+1611 SLLVTKLSGG
-1621 QFYVLKV
+1621 QQYVLKI

-1643 VTVSMFD
+1643 VSVNMFD

-1657 LVPENTSLQLDWKA
+1657 LVPENTSLLLDWKA
-1671 PSNVNLTR
+1671 PSNANLTR
-1679 FWFELQKWKYND
+1679 FWFELQKWKYSE
-1691 FYHVEASCSQGPVYV
+1691 FYHVKASCSQGPVYV
-1706 CNITD
+1706 CNIAN

-1722 VVSYVTGENSSS
+1722 VVVYTTGENSSS

-1764 EKAEDNGGRLMYYV
+1764 EKAEDNGNRLMYYT
-1778 LEIRKGISN
+1778 LEVRKSISN
-1787 ESQNQSSRWKMAFN
+1787 DSRDQSLRWTAVFN
-1801 GSCSSICTWRPQNL
+1801 GSCSSICTWRSKNL
-1815 KGTFQFRAVAAND
+1815 KGTFQFRAVASNA
-1828 IGLGEYS
+1828 IGFGEYS
-1835 GTSEDI
+1835 EISEDI

-1862 IFLITTVPLTL
+1862 IFLVATVPLTF
-1873 VWHRSLRNRK
+1873 VWHRSLKNHK
-1883 ASKNGLSVL
+1883 ATKEGLSVL
-1892 NNNNDDDDNDDNDK
+1892 NDNDQ

-1933 EEIERLPAFPRE
+1933 EEIESLPAFPRE

-1967 DILGVGSGELKVA
+1967 DILGRGSGEIKVA

-2043 RGTTLQGPLLTLADL
+2043 RGTTLSGPLLTLADL

-2089 SVNDYTSPR
+2089 SVKDYTSPR

-2104 FGLAREIYKND
+2104 FGLAREIYKHD

-2191 LWNLMSQCWA
+2191 LWNLMFRCWA
-2201 QEPNQ
+2201 QEPDQ
-2206 RPTFHD
+2206 RPTFYN
-2212 IQNQLQSFR
+2212 IQDQLQLFR
-2221 KISLNT
+2221 NVSLNN
-2227 VSQRGEEAH
+2227 VSHCGQAAPA
-2236 TGGVVNEGF
+2236 GGVINKGF

-2250 GTAALNSDDAM
+2250 EMATLNSDDTM
-2261 PVALMG
+2261 PVALME
-2267 TKNQEGLNYMV
+2267 TRNQEGLNYMV
-2278 LATKCSQDD
+2278 LATKCSQSED
-2287 RSYEGPLDP
+2287 RYEGPLGS
-2296 KELGSRGL
+2296 KESGLHDL
-2304 KKDEKQPHADE
+2304 KKDERQPADK
-2315 DFCQEPHVAYGAPGR
+2315 DFCQQPQVAYGSPGH
-2330 SAGLNYACLAH
+2330 SEGLNYACLAH
-2341 SGRGDVSE
+2341 SGHGDVSE